1 MKCCKSAEWIRYI
14 ASKDHWHYCH
24 YCHRPS
30 YSMAKTCH
38 IVSQFL
44 FCSREWSV
52 CPNKDHHYCHH
63 LGLRRMMSPSR
74 SGPAWIILSPGDL
87 EGDISGVTGRVF
99 FEILQHHRDQ
109 YLIRTSTIS
118 IVTDVRRIGI
128 FSTMLLLPPFP
139 WSITFIIII
148 RIIITITLEL
158 APLGPLH
165 SGSWSCFGASS
176 TPLKIIFGT

>member
-1 MKCCKSAEWIRYI
+1 
-14 ASKDHWHYCH
+14 
-24 YCHRPS
+24 
-30 YSMAKTCH
+30 
-38 IVSQFL
+38 
-44 FCSREWSV
+44 
-52 CPNKDHHYCHH
+52 
-63 LGLRRMMSPSR
+63 MMSPSR

-99 FEILQHHRDQ
+99 FEILQHHLDQ

-118 IVTDVRRIGI
+118 IVTGVRGISI

-158 APLGPLH
+158 APLGPSR
-165 SGSWSCFGASS
+165 SGFLSCSAASS
-176 TPLKIIFGT
+176 TPSKVIFAAQSIMVNISAQKC

>member
-1 MKCCKSAEWIRYI
+1 MGAVEYLTVLIKQTLHPKWFSMHCNEVLQVCRMDPIYRKQYCN
-14 ASKDHWHYCH
+14 HYG
-24 YCHRPS
+24 
-30 YSMAKTCH
+30 
-38 IVSQFL
+38 
-44 FCSREWSV
+44 
-52 CPNKDHHYCHH
+52 HH

-99 FEILQHHRDQ
+99 FEILQHHLDQ

-118 IVTDVRRIGI
+118 IVTGVRGISI

-148 RIIITITLEL
+148 TVSYTHLRAHET
-158 APLGPLH
+158 
-165 SGSWSCFGASS
+165 
-176 TPLKIIFGT
+176 